1 MFSIFINLFSV
12 LDKSEKR
19 TIYNLQFL
27 FIFGALVELLSVF
40 SIIPYIYFLSSE
52 ASLSDLF
59 GEYNLN
65 FLDDRFFFE
74 KDPKIIF
81 GIFLFILIS
90 ISNFI
95 QFISNYLIIKFSNKL
110 GKNFQMNLFDK
121 YINLEFFEYQKT
133 ENSDLKQNIIQE
145 GSRIV
150 PGVIMPLLNINSKIF
165 NILIIVFL
173 LISQF
178 SIIIF
183 IIIGAMFLYYFLIYK
198 YFKNKTAN
206 SGEIISTSAKKYL
219 RYMDFAFSNFILT
232 KLNFLE
238 NFFSNKINLYISQH
252 IKAVNFVQI
261 ISLLPKY
268 IIEIFMFGGLIAI
281 SIFLYYSGT
290 QNLIPKLG
298 FLAFA
303 AYRLVPSFNMIYN
316 NFVLLNANKIA
327 LTIYKESIN
336 KKSVINKK
344 VKKRISITKIE
355 AKNLS
360 YSYGNLEIFKNLN
373 FIAKKG
379 QIIGIKGKSGSGKS
393 TLFKVL
399 VGLDKSF
406 SGKININ
413 DKHSN
418 IDLYRHIP
426 IGFVGQDPRTFD
438 EDFIYNI
445 TSNSSII
452 HNDIQNLIQSI
463 GLDEMKNENI
473 FDLKVKENGDNLSGG
488 QIRRLMLAHALYKK
502 PEIIF
507 LDETFSSLDKKLE
520 NKILNNIRSIN
531 KDLIVFII
539 SHNNE
544 TLKKCDIVI
553 NLDE

>member
-1 MFSIFINLFSV
+1 
-12 LDKSEKR
+12 
-19 TIYNLQFL
+19 
-27 FIFGALVELLSVF
+27 
-40 SIIPYIYFLSSE
+40 
-52 ASLSDLF
+52 
-59 GEYNLN
+59 
-65 FLDDRFFFE
+65 
-74 KDPKIIF
+74 
-81 GIFLFILIS
+81 
-90 ISNFI
+90 
-95 QFISNYLIIKFSNKL
+95 
-110 GKNFQMNLFDK
+110 
-121 YINLEFFEYQKT
+121 
-133 ENSDLKQNIIQE
+133 
-145 GSRIV
+145 
-150 PGVIMPLLNINSKIF
+150 
-165 NILIIVFL
+165 
-173 LISQF
+173 
-178 SIIIF
+178 
-183 IIIGAMFLYYFLIYK
+183 
-198 YFKNKTAN
+198 
-206 SGEIISTSAKKYL
+206 
-219 RYMDFAFSNFILT
+219 
-232 KLNFLE
+232 
-238 NFFSNKINLYISQH
+238 
-252 IKAVNFVQI
+252 
-261 ISLLPKY
+261 
-268 IIEIFMFGGLIAI
+268 MFGGLIAI